1 MKKLAI
7 VLTICM
13 VCCFA
18 SVVPATAFDKWTT
31 EDTVK
36 EGLFLGLLYLDQAQL
51 KYAVT
56 NQCRSY
62 TTSPFVG
69 LQRSDKDKIETF
81 FIASAILHPVI
92 AYVLPQPY
100 RAWWQVSGIVV
111 EAYSVG
117 SNMSAGVGFQF

>member
-1 MKKLAI
+1 MKKLII
-7 VLTICM
+7 VMTICM
-13 VCCFA
+13 VMWSQSA
-18 SVVPATAFDKWTT
+18 SAFDRWTT
-31 EDTVK
+31 EETVK

-51 KYAVT
+51 KYAVD
-56 NQCRSY
+56 NQCRGY

-69 LQRSDKDKIETF
+69 LQRGDRDKIETF

-92 AYVLPQPY
+92 AYVLPKPY
-100 RAWWQVSGIVV
+100 RTWWQVSGIVV